1 MYVTVNL
8 EQHRGQLPC
17 QHTSLSSAVLLSW
30 FTWLFA
36 VLREPIP
43 MFPRKPLSPG
53 VRHVL
58 PLCRFWGQ
66 WLEV

>member
-1 MYVTVNL
+1 MYVTINL

-43 MFPRKPLSPG
+43 MFP
-53 VRHVL
+53 
-58 PLCRFWGQ
+58 
-66 WLEV
+66 